1 MLLAFYVC
9 KVTHFILNNQIF
21 QMIFI
26 LSCLE
31 YNPRHDF
38 LIFLMRMLGIIA
50 YVMRFAIWCAVE
62 TVALATGDVDGI
74 GETVFAQG
82 IGEIPE
88 GFGMTGLYII

>member
-1 MLLAFYVC
+1 MFFSKRGDKILLSS
-9 KVTHFILNNQIF
+9 T
-21 QMIFI
+21 

-38 LIFLMRMLGIIA
+38 LILLMRMLGIIA
-50 YVMRFAIWCAVE
+50 YIMRFAVGGAIE
-62 TVALATGDVDGI
+62 TVALATGDVDSI